1 MPVWQNTAF
10 WSACRI
16 SRFLVCILLKI
27 SRNTAMQ
34 TFALVTVLPFN
45 STGCGILPTFGG
57 SPPFSGAKVPQPVLL
72 NDLHIIKAVQNR
84 VYSCLQLLPASTRFC
99 FPSIPVGT
107 AWRGITRVR
116 KMQAFPNALRV
127 LPQRHRILGNA
138 AVAVNGLHVHLRHRP
153 Y

>member
-16 SRFLVCILLKI
+16 SRFSVWILLKI

-45 STGCGILPTFGG
+45 STGSGILPTFGG

-72 NDLHIIKAVQNR
+72 NDLHRWTETAIFGTCGTVGHSAIH
-84 VYSCLQLLPASTRFC
+84 
-99 FPSIPVGT
+99 GT
-107 AWRGITRVR
+107 ADIFLRGISTGRFR
-116 KMQAFPNALRV
+116 LQRYGLSDDTYSYWWSPFCRSIFTPSSSFQFHDAF
-127 LPQRHRILGNA
+127 
-138 AVAVNGLHVHLRHRP
+138 
-153 Y
+153 